1 MAIWSDSLTVS
12 WPTNSS
18 SRDGR
23 SAASALLSSGSA
35 SGVVI
40 WSRLTA
46 QPAFAFHRT
55 GLSPGHTTCFAW
67 QETQLSLVTRVPS
80 GTSFRLV
87 TPHLVQS
94 HSAVTDGGA
103 ISDPSSLPGGHQLQ
117 RAPDQGRGFLGL
129 SAASQ
134 SIPDRFLGQGLGI
147 TQGSQRPYRVLGD
160 RAPGRRR
167 LRRYLGESVLELE
180 HQALGFLAADPGHGA
195 ERRDVP

>member
-40 WSRLTA
+40 WRRLTPQA
-46 QPAFAFHRT
+46 AFAFHRT

-67 QETQLSLVTRVPS
+67 QETQLSVVTRVPS
-80 GTSFRLV
+80 GTNFRLV

-117 RAPDQGRGFLGL
+117 RAPDQGRGFLGRL

-147 TQGSQRPYRVLGD
+147 PQGGQRPYGVLGG

-167 LRRYLGESVLELE
+167 LRRYLGESVLQLQ
-180 HQALGFLAADPGHGA
+180 HQALGFVGANPGH
-195 ERRDVP
+195 